1 MTVKVGRVLTAHIK
15 FASSFILL
23 LFASLPGAAQITIT
37 EVTQQEFPAVYTTDR
52 SGSIIMNWDSTIKSV
67 RNLNLFGGFYS
78 SAEFLIESDTN
89 RRIEINVIPNNI
101 PGVEISV
108 QEVRYQNKVYKKV
121 PVSRA
126 GNPGNGSSLFIGM
139 KVTIDPSVAP
149 REQLSIA
156 YELLVTEL

>member
-1 MTVKVGRVLTAHIK
+1 MLT
-15 FASSFILL
+15 LL
-23 LFASLPGAAQITIT
+23 TLLASLPCAAQITIT

-89 RRIEINVIPNNI
+89 QQVEINVIPSSI
-101 PGVEISV
+101 PGVEISI
-108 QEVRYQNKVYKKV
+108 QELRYQNKVYKKA
-121 PVSRA
+121 PISRA

-139 KVTIDPSVAP
+139 IVTIDPSVASSG
-149 REQLSIA
+149 QLSIS